1 MSDLFL
7 TPSEL
12 QALTGFKARHCQVR
26 WLDKHR
32 WRYALT
38 RSGDPRVAREHFRE
52 RMGCGP
58 AATHAATLNQAAAGA
73 VPNFAALDRRH

>member
-7 TPSEL
+7 TSVEL
-12 QALTGFKARHCQVR
+12 QSLTGFKARHCQVR

-38 RSGDPRVAREHFRE
+38 RTGEPRVARDHFRE

-58 AATHAATLNQAAAGA
+58 ASTHADAINLAASPA
-73 VPNFAALDRRH
+73 VPNFAALDRRR